1 MFFFL
6 VMSDG
11 SQFWL
16 HSRPVTTSLVGAMS
30 GVVYSA
36 PPAQITLTI
45 SFSDD
50 TAPSVE
56 RIFRWLDLEGRLC
69 IDPNKILL
77 PTSAPAEDQSDPE
90 LDDLHLH
97 VVEWT
102 SMFPEGGTIIVYV
115 IESLFPDIARHCA
128 LCYPVNIVQCKG
140 SGRVVISTLVLRPIS
155 GTSVVYSMHRL
166 HSKLHDAT
174 LEIGKLHRQMDML
187 IENHKA
193 MARCL
198 LTSTPAL
205 IAYLHPDTPATWFE
219 GLPEE
224 F

>member
-1 MFFFL
+1 
-6 VMSDG
+6 
-11 SQFWL
+11 
-16 HSRPVTTSLVGAMS
+16 
-30 GVVYSA
+30 
-36 PPAQITLTI
+36 
-45 SFSDD
+45 
-50 TAPSVE
+50 
-56 RIFRWLDLEGRLC
+56 
-69 IDPNKILL
+69 
-77 PTSAPAEDQSDPE
+77 
-90 LDDLHLH
+90 
-97 VVEWT
+97 
-102 SMFPEGGTIIVYV
+102 MFPEGGTIVVYV

-140 SGRVVISTLVLRPIS
+140 SGRVMVSTLVLRPMS

-193 MARCL
+193 MDRWRLQA
-198 LTSTPAL
+198 TPEL
-205 IAYLHPDTPATWFE
+205 SAYLHPDTPATLYE

>member
-1 MFFFL
+1 MFLFL
-6 VMSDG
+6 SVG
-11 SQFWL
+11 LQFWL

-115 IESLFPDIARHCA
+115 IES
-128 LCYPVNIVQCKG
+128 
-140 SGRVVISTLVLRPIS
+140 RVMVSTLVLRPIS

-187 IENHKA
+187 IEHQTA
-193 MARCL
+193 MARGL
-198 LTSTPAL
+198 LSSTPEL
-205 IAYLHPDTPATWFE
+205 IAYLHPDTPATWYE